1 MGPEK
6 KWQFLAV
13 GEDLNLTGVPPMISA
28 LLSQQGLKTES
39 EIEQFLAP
47 TLAQLPS
54 PDLMSGVVEAS
65 MILERA
71 FREKTPVLIYGDYDA
86 DGITST
92 ALLFS
97 FFKELGLETHYYIP
111 DRLTEGYG
119 LKSETLQRLKS
130 EYFLAE
136 TANPVLVTVDCGI
149 SNFDEVEEAR
159 RLGFTVIITDHHQ
172 PPAEIP
178 PADVVINPHQA
189 GCDFPFKGLAGVG
202 VAFYLAAGLRSLL
215 ASKDRWANGQPPN
228 LKKYL
233 DLVAVGSVADM
244 VPLTGVNRILV
255 KAGLEVLTDEPRPG
269 LAALIKKAG
278 IGNSSI
284 GGGEIGFQI
293 APRINAAGRVGDPRL
308 AVQLLVSKDPDEI
321 KGLIDKL
328 EAANNLRKELSEQ
341 VFQEACQ
348 QAEEQAGNGRK
359 SIVIA
364 GSDWP
369 HGVVG
374 LVAGRISNSY
384 YRPTIVFSIDQAG
397 LARGSARSIEEVNI
411 LAIISECADLLEKYG
426 GHKGAAGLT
435 LKSDNLVDFQEKFE
449 RAVDRIIGDFEFK
462 PTIQVNL
469 RASIG
474 ELLDRRFLE
483 FYSKFEPFGFGNPE
497 PVFCFRDQKSF
508 SFTDLKRIGKDSLR
522 FKVSEDGRIINGVA
536 FGMAELLPV
545 INNGEGEINMAFKI
559 CHNEF
564 RGRTSWEIRAVD
576 INSGVLCS

>member
-1 MGPEK
+1 
-6 KWQFLAV
+6 
-13 GEDLNLTGVPPMISA
+13 
-28 LLSQQGLKTES
+28 
-39 EIEQFLAP
+39 
-47 TLAQLPS
+47 
-54 PDLMSGVVEAS
+54 MSGVVEAS
-65 MILERA
+65 AILEQA

-97 FFKELGLETHYYIP
+97 FFKEIGLETHYYIP

-130 EYFLAE
+130 EDFLAE

-149 SNFDEVEEAR
+149 SNHDEVEEAR

-255 KAGLEVLTDEPRPG
+255 KAGLEVLTEDPRPG
-269 LAALIKKAG
+269 LAALMKKAG
-278 IGNSSI
+278 VGNSSI

-321 KGLIDKL
+321 RGLTDKL
-328 EAANNLRKELSEQ
+328 EAANDLRKELSEQ
-341 VFQEACQ
+341 VFQEACH
-348 QAEEQAGNGRK
+348 QAEEQLASGKK
-359 SIVIA
+359 SMVIA
-364 GSDWP
+364 GNDWP

-374 LVAGRISNSY
+374 LVAGRIANSY

-397 LARGSARSIEEVNI
+397 VARGSARSVEEVNI
-411 LAIISECADLLEKYG
+411 LAIITECADLLEKYG

-435 LKSDNLVDFQEKFE
+435 LKSENIAEFQERFE
-449 RAVDRIIGDFEFK
+449 RAVDRIIGDSEFK

-497 PVFCFRDQKSF
+497 PVFCFRDQKAF

-522 FKVSEDGRIINGVA
+522 FKVSEGGRIINGVA

-545 INNGEGEINMAFKI
+545 IRDAEGQINMAFKI
-559 CHNEF
+559 SHNEF

-576 INSGVLCS
+576 IKRDVLCS